1 MRSHIRPLRGRI
13 VANGYPE
20 FHPGLFKFVPFGHGL
35 RATPTDAWSSVPI
48 RKVRVSIRVA
58 MKSLD
63 AKLAEIK
70 ANSKSRAFIIADAK
84 DADMAFGARS
94 PGPRSY
100 LARRGARPAQF
111 SPEVWSRDEFGYRN
125 LPEFLDIIREVTHQG
140 LVDIMLMSAYVNEQL
155 AIKEGLFRNSHVTP
169 AARANDTTD
178 IWAVRHGAYTREPS
192 QPFRSASIDH
202 IQCGEVECERDGSG
216 NFPGANLGLYSI
228 TFVNELEQDR
238 EALLWYKEFREEAER
253 KGFRHFLE
261 IFDPNVASGI
271 APEKLGEFIND
282 NILRTLA
289 GVPEAGRPVFLK
301 IVYHGPK
308 AMEELAQY
316 DPNLVV
322 GILGGSAGTTY
333 DAFRLIHDAQK
344 YGARVALFGRKIN
357 NAEHQLAFIE
367 MLRLITDG
375 KLSPE
380 EAVRAYHGVLQGK
393 GIKPHRALE
402 KDLELTD
409 QAMSYDGSA
418 TKRATVEVRNNPL
431 AEAGTRNAERGNEQQ
446 PHPSPAASNW
456 QIGRAHV

>member
-1 MRSHIRPLRGRI
+1 
-13 VANGYPE
+13 
-20 FHPGLFKFVPFGHGL
+20 
-35 RATPTDAWSSVPI
+35 
-48 RKVRVSIRVA
+48 

-63 AKLAEIK
+63 AKLTEIR
-70 ANSKSRAFIIADAK
+70 ANPGSRAFILADAK
-84 DADMAFGARS
+84 DADMAFGVRA

-100 LARRGARPAQF
+100 LARRGERPGRF
-111 SPEVWSRDEFGYRN
+111 SPEVWTRHEFGYRN

-155 AIKEGLFRNSHVTP
+155 TIKEGLFQKSHVTP

-178 IWAVRHGAYTREPS
+178 VWAARHGCYTREPS
-192 QPFRSASIDH
+192 QPFRSTSIDH
-202 IQCGEVECERDGSG
+202 IQCGEIECDRSIDK
-216 NFPGANLGLYSI
+216 FPGANLGLYSI
-228 TFVNELEQDR
+228 TFVNELAQDR

-261 IFDPNVASGI
+261 IFDPNVESGI

-289 GVPEAGRPVFLK
+289 GVAESGRPDFLK

-322 GILGGSAGTTY
+322 GILGGSSGTTY

-344 YGARVALFGRKIN
+344 YGARVALFGHKIN
-357 NAEHQLAFIE
+357 HAEHQLAFIE

-375 KLSPE
+375 KISPD
-380 EAVRAYHGVLQGK
+380 EAVRAYHGALQGK
-393 GIKPHRALE
+393 GIKPNRPLE
-402 KDLELTD
+402 QDLQLTD
-409 QAMSYDGSA
+409 QAMSYDSSSA
-418 TKRATVEVRNNPL
+418 RRSSVTVYK
-431 AEAGTRNAERGNEQQ
+431 
-446 PHPSPAASNW
+446 PAAQGAS
-456 QIGRAHV
+456 RAEIPAKAK

>member
-1 MRSHIRPLRGRI
+1 
-13 VANGYPE
+13 
-20 FHPGLFKFVPFGHGL
+20 
-35 RATPTDAWSSVPI
+35 
-48 RKVRVSIRVA
+48 
-58 MKSLD
+58 
-63 AKLAEIK
+63 
-70 ANSKSRAFIIADAK
+70 
-84 DADMAFGARS
+84 MAFGVRA
-94 PGPRSY
+94 PGPRGY
-100 LARRGARPAQF
+100 LAKRGSRPAQF
-111 SPEVWSRDEFGYRN
+111 SPEVWSRGEFGYRN

-155 AIKEGLFRNSHVTP
+155 AIKEGLFKNSHVTP

-178 IWAVRHGAYTREPS
+178 VWAVRHGCYTREPS
-192 QPFRSASIDH
+192 QPFRSATIDQ
-202 IQCGEVECERDGSG
+202 IQCGEVECERDGKNS
-216 NFPGANLGLYSI
+216 FPGANLGLYSI
-228 TFVNELEQDR
+228 TYVNELDQDR

-261 IFDPNVASGI
+261 VFDPNVDSGI

-289 GVPEAGRPVFLK
+289 GVPESGRPAFLK

-375 KLSPE
+375 KINPE

-393 GIKPHRALE
+393 GIKPHRTLDE
-402 KDLELTD
+402 DLKLSD

-418 TKRATVEVRNNPL
+418 ARRATSAPVAPQADRGVRASQSATPTGRPESDGASASDWPRHGDGSPDFSAMSSRQRL
-431 AEAGTRNAERGNEQQ
+431 AYDAERLRRKFG
-446 PHPSPAASNW
+446 
-456 QIGRAHV
+456 